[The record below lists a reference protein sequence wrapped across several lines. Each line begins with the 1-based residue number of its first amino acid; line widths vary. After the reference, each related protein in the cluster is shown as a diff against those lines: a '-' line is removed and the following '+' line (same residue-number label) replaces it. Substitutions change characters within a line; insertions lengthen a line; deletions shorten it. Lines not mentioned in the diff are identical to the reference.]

1 MEAKVEIRPL
11 TLKDAEAIYT
21 ITAQANPGHATWE
34 LATFQAELINN
45 YNYYLGYVYNDE
57 VIAYI
62 GGMLIFDEAS
72 VNNFAV
78 APKWMRKGIG
88 ATLLQA
94 FIRDCYEKG
103 VRNFL
108 LEVRPSNQ
116 RAIHLYKKYG
126 FKKIDVRKNYYQEPM
141 EDAYIF
147 QLDK

>member
-1 MEAKVEIRPL
+1 MGTEVEIRPL
-11 TLKDAEAIYT
+11 ILKDAEAIYA
-21 ITAQANPGHATWE
+21 ITVQANPGQSTWK
-34 LATFQAELINN
+34 LATFQAELMND
-45 YNYYLGYVYNDE
+45 YNYYLGYLYDGEIV
-57 VIAYI
+57 AYI

-78 APKWMRKGIG
+78 TPIWMRKGIG
-88 ATLLQA
+88 VALLQA

-116 RAIHLYKKYG
+116 KAIHLYKKYG

-147 QLDK
+147 QLNK